1 MRAAVGNLSEV
12 KTERSGPAIRFS
24 VSWIA
29 DDETTM
35 QTTNG
40 FLLMKGWKVRP
51 PVTRGRFNS
60 KPIAFVEIS
69 KKLEGQLLDCLEQI
83 PDVTDVL
90 GPRPVEAKAEL
101 LEEERAERR
110 ERRFGEGKL
119 YTISADA
126 EDSQLVDGADRLLGE
141 VWR

>member
-1 MRAAVGNLSEV
+1 MRASVGNLSEV

-24 VSWIA
+24 VTWL
-29 DDETTM
+29 DEDETAM

-60 KPIAFVEIS
+60 RPINFVEIG
-69 KKLEGQLLDCLEQI
+69 KKFEGQLLDCLEKI
-83 PDVTDVL
+83 PDVTDVM
-90 GPRPVEAKAEL
+90 GPRVREEEIVGPVEEK
-101 LEEERAERR
+101 
-110 ERRFGEGKL
+110 ERRFGEGKE

-126 EDSQLVDGADRLLGE
+126 VDSQLIDAA
-141 VWR
+141 

>member
-12 KTERSGPAIRFS
+12 KTERSGPAVRFS
-24 VSWIA
+24 VSWIR
-29 DDETTM
+29 DDGRTA

-60 KPIAFVEIS
+60 KPIQFVEID
-69 KKLEGQLLDCLEQI
+69 KDFERELLDCLEQI

-90 GPRPVEAKAEL
+90 GPRLVEVPGA
-101 LEEERAERR
+101 EEERET
-110 ERRFGEGKL
+110 ERRFGEGNL
-119 YTISADA
+119 FNLA
-126 EDSQLVDGADRLLGE
+126 EEL
-141 VWR
+141 

>member
-12 KTERSGPAIRFS
+12 KTERSGPAVRFS
-24 VSWIA
+24 VSWIR
-29 DDETTM
+29 DDGRTA

-60 KPIAFVEIS
+60 KPIQFVEID
-69 KKLEGQLLDCLEQI
+69 KDFERELLDCLEQI

-90 GPRPVEAKAEL
+90 GPRPAVEEIL
-101 LEEERAERR
+101 PPQEEK

-119 YTISADA
+119 FNLSVEA

-141 VWR
+141 VWK